1 MPDYDIDNNFER
13 RLAERLRNHSEQA
26 VEPFDAVEIAHL
38 AARRRPM
45 RAEHAGRSLLPAPAM
60 AALLTVAL
68 LVVLTVTAFAAGWLP
83 LPPPIDGPS
92 PTPTAAAESPA
103 PVSPPPTEPTPDV
116 TPDVTPEPTPE
127 PTPAAPSP
135 TPAAPSPTPAASP
148 TAEPTVSPPPG
159 AAVIGEWRRLSDFPS
174 GAGQHVVVRD
184 VTAGGPGFVAVGLVS
199 DGAGNIS
206 GGRAWTSADGQTWSV
221 ADSPAFAGAKLE
233 IVVEHLGVLYAFGP
247 IPTDDE
253 DHPDLGAYNIWRS
266 TDAGQGWQLLPQ
278 PPPFAQAAVLHGA
291 TSAGETLVAWGSRNV
306 EQGGQVV
313 VRPGVWTWTPTAGGD
328 WTLADTLPN
337 TYDIMRMAYAREVL
351 VAIGND
357 RSDEA
362 PWRSIWYSTDEGRT
376 WSAGDARFIDNP
388 DVMVEDVAAV
398 VDPAPVDHPGGVYAA
413 VGWQGRDAETF
424 PWSLGTTY
432 YRDWFTGGPL
442 TGLQPFKWERIAA
455 IPGGFLVVGSQYRFE
470 INENCAP
477 EPCRDLI
484 PIASQM
490 RTASAIGT
498 HWADGFGGLVWDE
511 AAAPNAALWY
521 YDVVAV
527 GANGVV
533 IVASDPDFNRSIW
546 FAPLTIP

>member
-1 MPDYDIDNNFER
+1 MPDYDIDPNFER
-13 RLAERLRNHSEQA
+13 RLAERLRNQSERA

-45 RAEHAGRSLLPAPAM
+45 RAEQGSRSLLPAPAM

-103 PVSPPPTEPTPDV
+103 PVSPPPTEPATPEPTPDV
-116 TPDVTPEPTPE
+116 TPDVTPDATPE
-127 PTPAAPSP
+127 P

-148 TAEPTVSPPPG
+148 TAEPTVSPPPVV
-159 AAVIGEWRRLSDFPS
+159 AVIGEWRRVSDFPA
-174 GAGQHVVVRD
+174 GAGQFVVVRD
-184 VTAGGPGFVAVGLVS
+184 ATAGGPGFVAVGLVS

-221 ADSPAFAGAKLE
+221 VDSPAFAGAKLE

-253 DHPDLGAYNIWRS
+253 DSPDLGAYNIWRS

-278 PPPFAQAAVLHGA
+278 PAPFAQAAVVQGA

-306 EQGGQVV
+306 EVGGQTV
-313 VRPGVWTWTPTAGGD
+313 VRAGVWTWTPTAGTD
-328 WTLADTLPN
+328 WTLADSLPN
-337 TYDIMRMAYAREVL
+337 TYDIMRMDYAREVL

-376 WSAGDARFIDNP
+376 WAAGDARFIDNP
-388 DVMVEDVAAV
+388 DVTVEDVAAV
-398 VDPAPVDHPGGVYAA
+398 VDPAPADHPGGVYAA
-413 VGWQGRDAETF
+413 VGSWGREDETF
-424 PWSLGTTY
+424 PFSLGTTY

-442 TGLQPFKWERIAA
+442 TGYVPYRWERVAA
-455 IPGGFLVVGSQYRFE
+455 IPGGFLAIGSEYRFE

-484 PIASQM
+484 PIASRM
-490 RTASAIGT
+490 WTANTIGT
-498 HWADGFGGLVWDE
+498 HWADGFGGLVFEE
-511 AAAPNAALWY
+511 ASSPNAALWFY
-521 YDVVAV
+521 EVVAV
-527 GANGVV
+527 GPSGVV
-533 IVASDPDFNRSIW
+533 IVASEPDLDRSIW